1 MCFSLLYDCIR
12 VYKNLHRWKKFMVEN
27 KKWEYRVHTFDYS
40 NGDIT
45 LKNRLDDLGEDGW
58 ELISA
63 IPGRNVDNDTKY
75 KRSIQYILK
84 RESKN
89 FYQASYLVNFY
100 LYASRYRANGKLMN
114 TSHTLR
120 SHKQTIIKLLTKN
133 STLGINILNHFN
145 SIAF

>member
-1 MCFSLLYDCIR
+1 MCFPLLYDCIR

-75 KRSIQYILK
+75 KKSIQYILK

-89 FYQASYLVNFY
+89 FY
-100 LYASRYRANGKLMN
+100 
-114 TSHTLR
+114 
-120 SHKQTIIKLLTKN
+120 
-133 STLGINILNHFN
+133 
-145 SIAF
+145 